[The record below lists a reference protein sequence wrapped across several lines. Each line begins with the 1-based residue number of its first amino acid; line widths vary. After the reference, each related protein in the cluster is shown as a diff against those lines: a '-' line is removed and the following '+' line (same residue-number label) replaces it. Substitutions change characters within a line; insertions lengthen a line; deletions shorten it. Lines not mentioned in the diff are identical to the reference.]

1 MLEKKEKNQSESL
14 LERKEFK
21 MIVKLDSLISEIHKL
36 SKKVSKDLPFH
47 ATGIEKQ
54 LQEALAFEFRKSKKP
69 IEAVREFFGEIYYR
83 DFPVKDYRP
92 DFIIFPDPAW
102 GLDST
107 LTIETKFGSLKE
119 LASGREELFRYL
131 YSAQQSSSKELR
143 NSTMGLLIW
152 WESLATDMP
161 SGGSKADRDTLLD
174 IDTAEYIPAEF
185 QVVVELWQVDTDNRK
200 KFKKIISI
208 S

>member
-1 MLEKKEKNQSESL
+1 MT
-14 LERKEFK
+14 
-21 MIVKLDSLISEIHKL
+21 VKLDSLIKEIHKL

-69 IEAVREFFGEIYYR
+69 IDAVREFFGEIYYR

-102 GLDST
+102 NLDST
-107 LTIETKFGSLKE
+107 LIVETKFGSLKE

-161 SGGSKADRDTLLD
+161 SGGSQADKNILLD
-174 IDTAEYIPAEF
+174 IDTAEYTPAEY
-185 QVVVELWQVDTDNRK
+185 QVVVELWVVEGTNRK
-200 KFKKIISI
+200 KFKKVISI
-208 S
+208 N

>member
-1 MLEKKEKNQSESL
+1 MDTIKFEPLIKE
-14 LERKEFK
+14 
-21 MIVKLDSLISEIHKL
+21 IYKL

-54 LQEALAFEFRKSKKP
+54 LQEALAYEFRKSKKP
-69 IEAVREFFGEIYYR
+69 IEAVREFFGEIYYK

-92 DFIIFPDPAW
+92 DFVIFPDTKW
-102 GLDST
+102 NLDST

-131 YSAQQSSSKELR
+131 YSAQQSSSKEIR
-143 NSTMGLLIW
+143 NSKYGILIW
-152 WESLATDMP
+152 WETISTDTP
-161 SGGSKADRDTLLD
+161 SGGSKAEKEILLD
-174 IDTAEYIPAEF
+174 IETAEYTAPEYKII
-185 QVVVELWQVDTDNRK
+185 VELWVADEEKRR
-200 KFKKIISI
+200 KFKKLISL